1 MLRGRPRIVVLLLGG
16 CVAALTAH
24 QPPVVSPPRQSLASG
39 VAAIVVD
46 AVVRDTKGHPVT
58 DLRQEDFQ
66 LFEDGV
72 QQELGDVSA
81 VMPGLPQQLNA
92 TMAAVDQPSRST
104 SGVAPNDAPTANPS
118 FLAIVFDRLSPETR
132 ALAYKGALACVD
144 TLREGDFAG
153 VFLSDL
159 SLTTIQAYTNDRD
172 KLRVA
177 VKDVA
182 SRATAVF
189 DQVAMRDPKNVSS
202 SGEGDARPS
211 VPVVASAESVG
222 RPVDGRVLAALEVYT
237 KNLWEDMARDEQGY
251 ATTNA
256 LLAITTA
263 LGTLPGRKSVV
274 FFAEGLALPVAVM
287 PHFRNVIINANRGNV
302 SVYTIDAAGLRVHSK
317 DAEIGREVRAMGAA
331 GFTLLP
337 DGSNSSNVGMMEHN
351 EDVLRKDPRTSLTL
365 LARETG
371 GFLVENT
378 NDLANAFRQVD
389 GDRRFYYLLTYVP
402 KNSTFNG
409 EWRNI
414 AVKVPSRRVTVR
426 ARSGYLAVRAPA
438 TLPLLAYEGPA
449 LAALDRS
456 PAPVDLPV
464 RATVLVFPDGAR
476 SRVAVLAATE
486 ASALRFDRDEKTHT
500 YRADFSIVARI
511 VDARGDIVRKASQP
525 YHLTGP
531 AQQIDQARHGE
542 ILFFRQ
548 PALEP
553 GRYALEV
560 AIHDALATR
569 SGVYRAPFVVPDT
582 PPHSLQVSSL
592 VLVQRAERVKPEQGQ
607 RDNPL
612 YAGDLL
618 IYPHFEDPIRTD
630 RAKPVAFYVVVIPG
644 PGAAAEATLEVLRDG
659 DVLTHAPTTLP
670 AAGVSGRITHLAQLS
685 VETLPS
691 GHYTLR
697 LTVIQSDQRE
707 VREVAFELID

>member
-1 MLRGRPRIVVLLLGG
+1 MPRGQPRIVVLLLGG
-16 CVAALTAH
+16 CVAVLMAH
-24 QPPVVSPPRQSLASG
+24 QPPAVSPPRQSLASG

-46 AVVRDTKGHPVT
+46 AVVRDTKGHPVS

-92 TMAAVDQPSRST
+92 TTAAVGQPSRST
-104 SGVAPNDAPTANPS
+104 SGVPPNDAPTANPS
-118 FLAIVFDRLSPETR
+118 FLAIVFDRLSPEAR
-132 ALAYKGALACVD
+132 ALAYKGALACVE
-144 TLREGDFAG
+144 TLHDGDFAG

-159 SLTTIQAYTNDRD
+159 SLTTIQPYTNDRE
-172 KLRVA
+172 KLRAA

-189 DQVAMRDPKNVSS
+189 DQVATRPV
-202 SGEGDARPS
+202 GEGGASGDASPT
-211 VPVVASAESVG
+211 VPWVASAGSVG
-222 RPVDGRVLAALEVYT
+222 RPVDGRVVASLEVYT
-237 KNLWEDMARDEQGY
+237 RNLWEIMARDQQGY
-251 ATTNA
+251 ATTDA

-274 FFAEGLALPVAVM
+274 FFAEGLALPDEVM
-287 PHFRNVIINANRGNV
+287 PHFRNVVINANRGNV

-317 DAEIGREVRAMGAA
+317 DAETGRAVRAMGAA
-331 GFTLLP
+331 GLAVGR
-337 DGSNSSNVGMMEHN
+337 DGTSQSSLGMMEGL
-351 EDVLRKDPRTSLTL
+351 EDVLRKDPRTSLML

-378 NDLANAFRQVD
+378 NDLANAFQRVD
-389 GDRRFYYLLTYVP
+389 ADRRFYYLLTYVP
-402 KNSTFNG
+402 KNGTFNG
-409 EWRNI
+409 EWRHI

-456 PAPVDLPV
+456 PAPVELPL
-464 RATVLVFPDGAR
+464 RATALVFPDGAR
-476 SRVAVLAATE
+476 SRLAVLAATE

-511 VDARGDIVRKASQP
+511 VDARGDIVRKSSQP

-531 AQQIDQARHGE
+531 VQQIDLARHGE

-548 PALEP
+548 PALGP
-553 GRYALEV
+553 GTYSLEV
-560 AIHDALATR
+560 AIHDTLATR

-582 PPHSLQVSSL
+582 TPQSLQVSSL
-592 VLVQRAERVKPEQGQ
+592 VLVQRAERVTPEQGQ
-607 RDNPL
+607 ADNPL
-612 YAGDLL
+612 YAGDVL
-618 IYPHFEDPIRTD
+618 IYPHVEEPIRTA

-644 PGAAAEATLEVLRDG
+644 PGAAAPQATLEILRDG

-670 AAGVSGRITHLAQLS
+670 AAGVSGRIAHLAQLS
-685 VETLPS
+685 LEHLPS

-697 LTVIQSDQRE
+697 LTVTQGDRRE